1 MVFYDIK
8 MESSETPIEIL
19 QPPSAEGRFSRN
31 GLLLAILI
39 APLFGLVWA
48 WAADVAQFY
57 FAPIILFPLLIGVF
71 AGLSIV
77 GLARFARIGHRPTIL
92 LAMVLTAVVAAAG
105 QHGFGYL
112 NAYYWVDPLGHCSP
126 RIDQDLSPVLREI
139 RPSFGEY
146 IHAQAKR
153 GRPLPGGVTAQGGMA
168 WLTWAIDA
176 LLVVVGAVA
185 VTIPAMRVPYC
196 NRCGT
201 WYRTVRGGKIDL
213 EIALRLAERIGVE
226 PIGHPRSA
234 RYRLSTCQNGCGPTR
249 CELSWEESYG
259 SVNLA
264 QVWLDAMGRSQ
275 VVAILDG
282 LATLSPSEAS
292 QPKKQ

>member
-1 MVFYDIK
+1 MK
-8 MESSETPIEIL
+8 PAEKPIPIS
-19 QPPSAEGRFSRN
+19 PAPSMEGRFSGN
-31 GLLLAILI
+31 GLLLTLLI

-71 AGLSIV
+71 AGLSVV
-77 GLARFARIGHRPTIL
+77 GLVRFAQIGHRPTIVL
-92 LAMVLTAVVAAAG
+92 GAVLTAVVAAAG

-112 NAYYWVDPLGHCSP
+112 NAYVWAEPLGRACP
-126 RIDQDLSPVLREI
+126 MIDRDLSSVLSEI

-146 IHAQAKR
+146 MDAQANR
-153 GRPLPGGVTAQGGMA
+153 GRPLPGGVTARGGVA

-176 LLVVVGAVA
+176 ILVIAGAVVVL
-185 VTIPAMRVPYC
+185 IPAVRVPYC

-213 EIALRLAERIGVE
+213 ETAQKLANQIGVE

-234 RYRLSTCQNGCGPTR
+234 RYRLSACHGGCGPTR
-249 CELSWEESYG
+249 CELSWEESIG
-259 SVNLA
+259 SVDSV
-264 QVWLDAMGRSQ
+264 QIWLDAAGRSH

-282 LATLSPSEAS
+282 LES
-292 QPKKQ
+292 